1 MQERAMV
8 TVMSGTEQV
17 VVVLGTGEGK
27 SMLFMLPCVLP
38 DAGITILILPLVS
51 LRGDLLRRVRELAID
66 HWIWTPHEARTAPL
80 VFVSAEAAG
89 TKAFRA
95 YAYRLAAT
103 GDLGRIVLDE
113 AHFTVTASEYRA
125 AMVDLALI
133 RGVRTQFVYLTA
145 TLPPSLQAQFELQNN
160 LVNPR
165 IIRAS
170 TNRRNLFYMV
180 ERVAGPG
187 QLLKEGARRAKDA
200 WEGGQLLDRA
210 RDKIIVYARTKEDAA
225 TLAGLLCCPLYTADV
240 GTAERKGEL
249 LRTWLLSPD
258 QPYIVATSALSAG
271 FDYAHVRL
279 VVHIDEPSSLV
290 DFAQESGRAGRD
302 GEEAYSLVLLSRTWK
317 PQAAEDTVIETRA
330 LHRYLLGQD
339 CRWTCLSEHLDSELY
354 WRQCQ
359 ADEDATCDICGA
371 GPARA
376 PSPAAPAVPALQPTG
391 GAAIREKRRL
401 ADLELS
407 RYQEDLLAVQ
417 GTCLLCRALGN
428 AWDHAFPICW
438 RRSEFFEARNRAR
451 DARRRGP
458 WISPY
463 HACYWCYN
471 P

>member
-1 MQERAMV
+1 MTVTIVKTKFAADIACFGVDQQASEEAEEIDANICAMTSQRNHSTWTVNRAHR
-8 TVMSGTEQV
+8 G
-17 VVVLGTGEGK
+17 GEK
-27 SMLFMLPCVLP
+27 HAVHAAVRASRRRHHDLDPAPRL
-38 DAGITILILPLVS
+38 S
-51 LRGDLLRRVRELAID
+51 LWR
-66 HWIWTPHEARTAPL
+66 PAPL
-80 VFVSAEAAG
+80 KAAR

-103 GDLGRIVLDE
+103 GDLGQIVLDE

-133 RGVRTQFVYLTA
+133 RG
-145 TLPPSLQAQFELQNN
+145 AQFELQNN
-160 LVNPR
+160 LVNPK

-180 ERVAGPG
+180 ERVARPG

-225 TLAGLLCCPLYTADV
+225 TLAGLLCYTADV

-271 FDYAHVRL
+271 FDYAH
-279 VVHIDEPSSLV
+279 
-290 DFAQESGRAGRD
+290 
-302 GEEAYSLVLLSRTWK
+302 
-317 PQAAEDTVIETRA
+317 
-330 LHRYLLGQD
+330 
-339 CRWTCLSEHLDSELY
+339 
-354 WRQCQ
+354 
-359 ADEDATCDICGA
+359 ADEDATCDICSA

-401 ADLELS
+401 ANLELS
-407 RYQEDLLAVQ
+407 
-417 GTCLLCRALGN
+417 
-428 AWDHAFPICW
+428 
-438 RRSEFFEARNRAR
+438 
-451 DARRRGP
+451 
-458 WISPY
+458 
-463 HACYWCYN
+463 
-471 P
+471 